1 MIFFKKI
8 KHTAYYNIIII
19 LFLNN
24 CSFKEPYKNQGI
36 NFLENKYKI
45 IEINKTNQN
54 DAIKLIGIPH
64 MYSMDNKNIWFYLE
78 KQTTKG
84 DFHKLG
90 QNIVVKNNV
99 LKLEFNSY
107 GILSKKEFINKENM
121 NKVNISKVETK
132 NDLGKRS
139 MVGDFLQ
146 SLKQK
151 MYKK

>member
-1 MIFFKKI
+1 
-8 KHTAYYNIIII
+8 
-19 LFLNN
+19 
-24 CSFKEPYKNQGI
+24 
-36 NFLENKYKI
+36 
-45 IEINKTNQN
+45 
-54 DAIKLIGIPH
+54 

-90 QNIVVKNNV
+90 KNIVVKNNV